1 MNKIEIKFLLV
12 FLLFTACSLDSK
24 SGLWTDAEK
33 IDEIQKIKVKRIFK
47 EEEALNK
54 ELNRKFKINLVDDF
68 KKDFLKANN
77 RNDVGRYKFN
87 KQLDKISKFK
97 FSKIKNFYQNNPEM
111 IFSGTDIIFFD
122 DKGSILKFDKF
133 SKLKWKKNYY
143 TKIEKKSKPFLI
155 LGKYK
160 NILIVADS
168 ISKYYAINIDNGDL
182 LWTKNNSS
190 AFNSQIKADKDKF
203 YIVDFQNILHCYSIK
218 DGKEIW
224 SYKTEDTFL
233 KSMQKMS
240 IVLDNNVVY
249 FNNSVGDITAVDS
262 NTGRLVWQL
271 PTQDNQMYANSFLLK
286 NSYLVLNKD
295 SIIFSNNK
303 NRFYSINKKNGVL
316 NWEQKINSNLTPV
329 ITNEIIFSISL
340 EGYLFLIEA
349 KSGNIIRSTD
359 IFDVFKIKKRNKIYP
374 VNFIIIL
381 KNIYLT
387 TNHGKLLIIDIKSGK
402 TQKIIKIDG
411 NKVSKPFISNNNIF
425 VIKDNSII
433 RFD

>member
-303 NRFYSINKKNGVL
+303 NRFYSINKKM
-316 NWEQKINSNLTPV
+316 
-329 ITNEIIFSISL
+329 
-340 EGYLFLIEA
+340 
-349 KSGNIIRSTD
+349 
-359 IFDVFKIKKRNKIYP
+359 VF
-374 VNFIIIL
+374 
-381 KNIYLT
+381 
-387 TNHGKLLIIDIKSGK
+387 
-402 TQKIIKIDG
+402 
-411 NKVSKPFISNNNIF
+411 
-425 VIKDNSII
+425 
-433 RFD
+433 

>member
-33 IDEIQKIKVKRIFK
+33 IDEIKKIKVKRIFK

-374 VNFIIIL
+374 VNFIITL